1 MGRHNILFW
10 ETGWTGRQLSYE
22 KILSNRLDESSSLI
36 HLNRRSPTGK
46 SANTMPRKS
55 NEFNDPSVCLSQ
67 CSLSRLGTL
76 GSWWGFGGGRLGGET
91 EETSIGEAMNAP
103 DGLPGSRTSY
113 VRLLGFILMVSAP
126 YNFS

>member
-1 MGRHNILFW
+1 MIL
-10 ETGWTGRQLSYE
+10 QCVC
-22 KILSNRLDESSSLI
+22 
-36 HLNRRSPTGK
+36 
-46 SANTMPRKS
+46 
-55 NEFNDPSVCLSQ
+55 PSVLYQ
-67 CSLSRLGTL
+67 GLGHWGL
-76 GSWWGFGGGRLGGET
+76 GGGLGGGRLGGET